1 MLQPRQPDPSH
12 HTPYRE
18 DAPAC
23 WGLCCCCCLVVWVL
37 LGPELCALGAGS
49 CPLALLCVV
58 PSQHA
63 VACGAQGSGPW
74 EPPSWAQAVELLVP
88 LILTGRLCARM
99 AFLAGKGRMKSASGK
114 VFHRFYQS
122 AQVQREATEP
132 QRS

>member
-12 HTPYRE
+12 HTPCRE

-23 WGLCCCCCLVVWVL
+23 WGLCCCCCLVAWVL
-37 LGPELCALGAGS
+37 LGPELCVLGAGVL
-49 CPLALLCVV
+49 PTRLVV
-58 PSQHA
+58 
-63 VACGAQGSGPW
+63 CGAQGSSPW
-74 EPPSWAQAVELLVP
+74 EPPPWAQAVELLVP
-88 LILTGRLCARM
+88 LTLTGRLCARM
-99 AFLAGKGRMKSASGK
+99 AFLAWKGRMKSASGK